1 MLKKKKTPTNQPTA
15 LAPSSFCAVRQK
27 GLCAKSRTLLLHPRA
42 TSFHVA
48 ASMLHAGE
56 GAFVSDFLVPHTW
69 KGSRSKQKGTWVC
82 SCGPEH
88 CWHRS
93 SVWGGRDGSLVA
105 LPTWRLAWVWMEKQK
120 DLLYSWAFWH
130 SQCNSQCYGPL
141 YGITCIYCLGSSYK
155 GSPEASQY
163 HLLVFYEMNF
173 SQGHSSC
180 CSAKRKTFW
189 LRNKKTSPQCYH
201 PGAHLAPA
209 RRLNLTPRFLLWP
222 WQDWNLSVSFNAFIL
237 CFIIMLLWP
246 QWSEDIKEMR
256 LAVAPSWEKKEEIHL
271 SFLLG
276 NSKEGERLYL
286 QQCSGFSG
294 RLYKLVLKIQFKI
307 LKIN

>member
-1 MLKKKKTPTNQPTA
+1 MERKPIKTERDMGVQLWPGALLAQEQCLGRKGWELGGSPNLKACMSVDGETER
-15 LAPSSFCAVRQK
+15 L
-27 GLCAKSRTLLLHPRA
+27 TL
-42 TSFHVA
+42 
-48 ASMLHAGE
+48 
-56 GAFVSDFLVPHTW
+56 FL
-69 KGSRSKQKGTWVC
+69 GF
-82 SCGPEH
+82 
-88 CWHRS
+88 
-93 SVWGGRDGSLVA
+93 
-105 LPTWRLAWVWMEKQK
+105 
-120 DLLYSWAFWH
+120 FWH

-141 YGITCIYCLGSSYK
+141 YGITCIYCLGISYK

-189 LRNKKTSPQCYH
+189 LRNKKTPPQCYH

-237 CFIIMLLWP
+237 CFVIMLLWP